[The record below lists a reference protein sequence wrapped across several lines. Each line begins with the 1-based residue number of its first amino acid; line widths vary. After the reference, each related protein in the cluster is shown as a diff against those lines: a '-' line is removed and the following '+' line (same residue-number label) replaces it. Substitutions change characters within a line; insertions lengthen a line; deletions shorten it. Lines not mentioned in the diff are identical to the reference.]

1 MLAKDIERSD
11 LNLMLSVVRKYYE
24 LGMNQKQIARE
35 EFISKSSVCRLIKKA
50 QDNGFVKFQ
59 INYPIES
66 IHTLEKEFHEMFD
79 LDKVFITPAYTEDA
93 DIRLQ
98 DTCRTVAGDLCKI
111 IKADDIVGVSWGT
124 TMEQIAKITMNMQ
137 NTKKCSK
144 VVLMNGAL
152 AGDIS
157 STKSSQIVEQFSQC
171 FSAQGFLLPVPLVV
185 DNRRIA
191 EAIQMDSHVKYVLDM
206 ARKSQLSVV
215 SIGAVSYQSV
225 LRTRSAYAKADYDE
239 IMAMGAVG
247 DIAGRCFDIK
257 GKEVSKQVMD
267 RLIGLK
273 LEELKKKKVRIGVA
287 VGGHKIKAI
296 IGALRGGLINRF
308 YTDEVTAQEVIRV
321 FKNMQREGTK

>member
-1 MLAKDIERSD
+1 MAKDMERSE
-11 LNLMLSVVRKYYE
+11 LNLMLSIVRKYYE
-24 LGMNQKQIARE
+24 LGMNQEQIAEE

-50 QDNGFVKFQ
+50 QKNGLVKFQ

-66 IHTLEKEFHEMFD
+66 IRTLEKEFHEMFE
-79 LDKVFITPAYTEDA
+79 LDKVFITPAYTQDA

-124 TMEQIAKITMNMQ
+124 TMEQIANITMNMQ
-137 NTKKCSK
+137 NAKKCSK
-144 VVLMNGAL
+144 VVLMNGSL
-152 AGDIS
+152 AGDIG

-171 FSAQGFLLPVPLVV
+171 FNAQGFLLPVPLVV
-185 DNRRIA
+185 DNCRIA

-206 ARKSQLSVV
+206 ARNAQLSVV

-225 LRTRSAYAKADYDE
+225 LRTRSAYTKAEYDE
-239 IMAMGAVG
+239 IVALGAVG
-247 DIAGRCFDIK
+247 DIAGRCFDIN
-257 GKEVSKQVMD
+257 GKEVGKHVMD

-273 LEELKKKKVRIGVA
+273 LNELNKKKVRIGVA
-287 VGGHKIKAI
+287 VGNHKVNAI

-308 YTDEVTAQEVIRV
+308 YTDEVTAQEVIRI